1 MGWATL
7 DVGGATLDVGGAT
20 LNVGWATS
28 VVGKAAEGRCTLGS
42 GPVVS
47 EVLGE
52 SKTVQYMDMCVCTC
66 V

>member
-1 MGWATL
+1 M
-7 DVGGATLDVGGAT
+7 
-20 LNVGWATS
+20 
-28 VVGKAAEGRCTLGS
+28 VGKAAEGRCTLGS

-52 SKTVQYMDMCVCTC
+52 LETVQYMDMCVCTC

>member
-1 MGWATL
+1 M
-7 DVGGATLDVGGAT
+7 VE
-20 LNVGWATS
+20 
-28 VVGKAAEGRCTLGS
+28 KAAEGRCTLGS

-52 SKTVQYMDMCVCTC
+52 LETGQYMDMCVCTC

>member
-1 MGWATL
+1 M
-7 DVGGATLDVGGAT
+7 DVGG
-20 LNVGWATS
+20 ATS
-28 VVGKAAEGRCTLGS
+28 VVGKAAERRCTLGS

-52 SKTVQYMDMCVCTC
+52 SKTGQHMDMCVCTC